1 MVHQELTQG
10 CSSVIFQK
18 QTSKQTHRKREE
30 IKFVVT
36 RAEGRGRRIGRQS
49 KDYKL
54 PVTGKINTRDIR
66 YNIILYYVQYV

>member
-1 MVHQELTQG
+1 MQPKISVYFCTEKYKLTRFILAIILKCIEILNRHVVHQELTQG

-36 RAEGRGRRIGRQS
+36 RAEG
-49 KDYKL
+49 
-54 PVTGKINTRDIR
+54 
-66 YNIILYYVQYV
+66 